1 MQAYTDTDGKAMGD
15 QLDMDFDRIAHEED
29 AGLGWFSAGDAD
41 SKRSGAIASFLD
53 EDVPSPPQKIV
64 AKCSVF
70 FRLRAH
76 CLFFALH
83 ICACKSARCCSSM
96 MRRQPTYAF
105 WTGVA

>member
-41 SKRSGAIASFLD
+41 SKRSGAIARFLD

-70 FRLRAH
+70 FRLRTY

-83 ICACKSARCCSSM
+83 IVPANLPGAALRCCGDNLRMHSG
-96 MRRQPTYAF
+96 PE
-105 WTGVA
+105 